1 MSVFD
6 LEQQNSSLDLKIVA
20 GLERISQ
27 AFRILLWEKAKVYGL
42 SPIQIQL
49 LIFINYHSQDK
60 TTVSYLAREFN
71 LTKATISDAIKVLLQ
86 KELIGKQTDSTDTR
100 SYTIQLTEEGKKV
113 VSNTQDFANPVT
125 DIVSK
130 VDLQEKQAVW
140 QTISTLIIQLN
151 KMDLISIQR
160 TCPNCRFYAL
170 KDGGH
175 YCNLLN
181 KSLENTAIRIDC
193 PEFEAA

>member
-71 LTKATISDAIKVLLQ
+71 LTKPTISDAIKVLLQ
-86 KELIGKQTDSTDTR
+86 KELIVKQADSADTR
-100 SYTIQLTEEGKKV
+100 SYTIQLTEAGKTV
-113 VSNTQDFANPVT
+113 VINTQDFANPVT
-125 DIVSK
+125 DIISK
-130 VDLQEKQAVW
+130 VDPEEKQAVW
-140 QTISTLIIQLN
+140 HTISALIIQLN
-151 KMDLISIQR
+151 KMDLISVQR